1 MKPQTHFCVR
11 GAGASPLVGSGSVPG
26 LWVSGSQGDS
36 WHRPGDPAS
45 HTARPALR
53 CPLPRPAPLLPTGH
67 LCVWPQLQSIASRPH
82 LLTVHD
88 FEQEGS
94 AELDTVILKALVKGE
109 GGGQPPAEARG
120 RQAWGMVCPLGGSV
134 AFYCR

>member
-1 MKPQTHFCVR
+1 MAVVLCQACGCQAHRVT
-11 GAGASPLVGSGSVPG
+11 AGTG
-26 LWVSGSQGDS
+26 LGTL
-36 WHRPGDPAS
+36 P
-45 HTARPALR
+45 HTPPALPCAAH
-53 CPLPRPAPLLPTGH
+53 CPALLPPTGH